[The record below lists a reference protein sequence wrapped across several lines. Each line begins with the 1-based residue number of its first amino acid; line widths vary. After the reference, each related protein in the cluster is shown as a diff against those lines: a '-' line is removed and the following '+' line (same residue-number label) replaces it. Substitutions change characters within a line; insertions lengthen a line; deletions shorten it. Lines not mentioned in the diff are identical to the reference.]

1 MVLTCDPGD
10 CGTAGLKTGIWDV
23 CSRVSLL
30 QMREIRL
37 ETLKY
42 HSPWSVWELTA
53 VLLSGGLECVLGVS

>member
-1 MVLTCDPGD
+1 MVLMCDPGD
-10 CGTAGLKTGIWDV
+10 CGTAGIWDV

-42 HSPWSVWELTA
+42 HSPCTVWELTA
-53 VLLSGGLECVLGVS
+53 VLLSGGLESVLGVS